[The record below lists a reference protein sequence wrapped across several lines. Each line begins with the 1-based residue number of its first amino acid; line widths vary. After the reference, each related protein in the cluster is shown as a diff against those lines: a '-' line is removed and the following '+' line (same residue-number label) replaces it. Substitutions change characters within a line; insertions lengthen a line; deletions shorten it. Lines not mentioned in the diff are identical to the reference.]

1 MTEIKL
7 FSCGGFTGNYNR
19 PCPTPTK
26 GRLGNRGGNCNEDP
40 DSMFELEIKD
50 NKLVRAYI
58 ACAYCNADCGDA
70 TYHDIM
76 GVLAWWDYTYDYEDF
91 RELLISEFGEPRGK
105 PISYERDSDGYV
117 IQSTIKYEGEENEK

>member
-7 FSCGGFTGNYNR
+7 YSCGGFTGCYHR
-19 PCPTPTK
+19 RCPTPTK
-26 GRLGNRGGNCNEDP
+26 HCNIEESEP
-40 DSMFELEIKD
+40 ILELKIKD
-50 NKLVRAYI
+50 NKLVRAYV
-58 ACAYCNADCGDA
+58 ACSWCNADCGEP

-91 RELLISEFGEPRGK
+91 RELLINKYGEPRGK